1 MRGKVVKILSKA
13 VLIAFTLTSI
23 VIPLKAEAKGGAFER
38 IWNGLI
44 PAGKSATVSATG
56 SIEVA
61 FSPDEGAEE
70 LVLKTINA
78 AQSEIRMLTY
88 SFTSAPVVE
97 ALIRAKK
104 RGVDVALVADK
115 SNLSERGKGRAA
127 LAALVNAGC
136 DVRVISVYSIHHDKV
151 IVVDRKN
158 VEVGSFN
165 YSSSAAHKN
174 SENVLVNWN
183 NPELAEIYL
192 KHFEKNQRLAKV
204 FHPY

>member
-1 MRGKVVKILSKA
+1 MLASLLAPFTAEARRSQA
-13 VLIAFTLTSI
+13 WATLTPSQSTT
-23 VIPLKAEAKGGAFER
+23 V
-38 IWNGLI
+38 
-44 PAGKSATVSATG
+44 PASG

-192 KHFEKNQRLAKV
+192 KHFEKNQRLAEV